1 SEIKDPDRFKESF
14 KQLLSDRT
22 NMYEEVVKCK
32 DIFDTAAEES
42 CIDLI
47 KTRLGCQSRCPV
59 CGTKCDNTEI
69 NHTKHY
75 GKRHLGS
82 AFYGCTIGVTNKPLL
97 WLCCHLWLT
106 SSVCIGETEFHP
118 KQNYFLERAP
128 EWLDDLE
135 QKSKTGDLYN
145 DSKLPPEQ
153 RRAWMAVRH
162 ALVYRYSTTGMEDL
176 ENYDENLYPAI
187 ESVSADFEPKWDYN
201 QS

>member
-42 CIDLI
+42 CTDLI
-47 KTRLGCQSRCPV
+47 KTRLGCQSTCPS
-59 CGTKCDNTEI
+59 CGSKCDNTEI

-75 GKRHLGS
+75 STRHLAS
-82 AFYGCTIGVTNKPLL
+82 AFYGWKVRDTKKPLL
-97 WLCCHLWLT
+97 WLCYQLWLT
-106 SSVCIGETEFHP
+106 ASIYIGETKFHP
-118 KQNYFLERAP
+118 KKKYYAERAP

-135 QKSKTGDLYN
+135 QKSKTGDLYD
-145 DSKLPPEQ
+145 DSKPPREQ
-153 RRAWMAVRH
+153 RQAWMAVRH
-162 ALVYRYSTTGMEDL
+162 ALVKRYSTFGMEDL